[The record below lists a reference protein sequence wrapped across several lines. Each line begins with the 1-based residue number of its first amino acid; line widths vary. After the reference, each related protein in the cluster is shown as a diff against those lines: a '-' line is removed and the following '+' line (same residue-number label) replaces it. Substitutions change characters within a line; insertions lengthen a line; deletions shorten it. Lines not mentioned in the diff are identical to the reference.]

1 MVRTRKTTLGA
12 VIAKFYSPPPLPTP
26 PMNKAW
32 RRRYSLPQEIDSQSW
47 YYECK
52 GRIEVVVEFRGPE
65 GNYLGTKHVN
75 IQASRLKRSLAR
87 MDRRKS
93 QTVRSTPRR

>member
-1 MVRTRKTTLGA
+1 MTRQTRCSLGRRGPQK
-12 VIAKFYSPPPLPTP
+12 IDAK
-26 PMNKAW
+26 
-32 RRRYSLPQEIDSQSW
+32 SW

-52 GRIEVVVEFRGPE
+52 GRIEVVVEFRG
-65 GNYLGTKHVN
+65 TKIVN

>member
-1 MVRTRKTTLGA
+1 MTRQTRCSLGRRGPQK
-12 VIAKFYSPPPLPTP
+12 IDAK
-26 PMNKAW
+26 
-32 RRRYSLPQEIDSQSW
+32 SW